1 MLLQITPP
9 VLKTLT
15 YFFLFHIMLH
25 NLLLTS
31 LNHSTTSKIFVS
43 LQVRKVKAEMMG
55 HFFLV
60 FEEKLSLST
69 EVYEDTQLWL
79 NLMTKT
85 SVKLIFL
92 SQLKLSMVNLNI
104 KSCNEK
110 HVSIYLASK
119 NGNFGSKDSCRN
131 PNSVLLVGWKQEVLI
146 RKRKG
151 QLHELKK
158 EKKSFL
164 WVFTR

>member
-1 MLLQITPP
+1 
-9 VLKTLT
+9 
-15 YFFLFHIMLH
+15 
-25 NLLLTS
+25 
-31 LNHSTTSKIFVS
+31 
-43 LQVRKVKAEMMG
+43 MMR
-55 HFFLV
+55 HFSLV

-69 EVYEDTQLWL
+69 EVYEDTQLWP

-104 KSCNEK
+104 KSCNGK

-151 QLHELKK
+151 QLHELTKRKK
-158 EKKSFL
+158 EFSVGTYKLGYSGFYMDWL
-164 WVFTR
+164 LTVSSENPQPCLMIMISILPLVSA